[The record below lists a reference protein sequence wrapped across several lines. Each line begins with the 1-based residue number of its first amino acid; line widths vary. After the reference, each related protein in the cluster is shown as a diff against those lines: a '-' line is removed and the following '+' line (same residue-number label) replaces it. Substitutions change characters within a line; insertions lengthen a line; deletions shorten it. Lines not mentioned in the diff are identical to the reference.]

1 MERKFIRINEHFIRF
16 DRIASIEIE
25 RLYQTDSCIDVKIRY
40 IDGCQTLSFFIN
52 SDKWMPEQEC
62 KEYFEPRIKKLIEF
76 VEKAIAGTLTEFE
89 IEI

>member
-16 DRIASIEIE
+16 ERIASIEIE

-40 IDGCQTLSFFIN
+40 IDGYQTLSFFIN

-62 KEYFEPRIKKLIEF
+62 KEYFEPRIKNLIEF
-76 VEKAIAGTLTEFE
+76 VEKAIAGTLTKFE

>member
-16 DRIASIEIE
+16 ERIASIEIVRYYE
-25 RLYQTDSCIDVKIRY
+25 TDSCIDLKIRY
-40 IDGCQTLSFFIN
+40 IDGFQTLSFSIN

-89 IEI
+89 IEV

>member
-25 RLYQTDSCIDVKIRY
+25 RLYQTDSCIDLKIRY
-40 IDGCQTLSFFIN
+40 IDGFQTLSFFIN
-52 SDKWMPEQEC
+52 SDKWMPEEEC
-62 KEYFEPRIKKLIEF
+62 KEYFEPRIKNLIEF

-89 IEI
+89 IEV

>member
-25 RLYQTDSCIDVKIRY
+25 RLYQTDSSIDVKIRY
-40 IDGCQTLSFFIN
+40 IDGFQTLSFFIN

-62 KEYFEPRIKKLIEF
+62 KEYFEPRIKNLIEF
-76 VEKAIAGTLTEFE
+76 VDKAIAGTLTEFE
-89 IEI
+89 IEV

>member
-16 DRIASIEIE
+16 ERIASIEIE
-25 RLYQTDSCIDVKIRY
+25 RLYQTDSCINVKIRY
-40 IDGCQTLSFFIN
+40 IDGYQTLSFFIN

-62 KEYFEPRIKKLIEF
+62 KEYFEPRIKNLIEF